1 MPATNPPRYDVI
13 AIGNAVVDVIAAC
26 QEELIDELQMSRG
39 GMTLIDEAR
48 ADELYEAMPPAR
60 EVSGGSAANTLA
72 GLATLGL
79 QCAFIGQVAD
89 DQLGKVFRHDMRA
102 TGIDFDTPAREGE
115 PATGRVLIFV
125 TPDGER
131 TMNTFLGAGQF
142 LPATALD
149 EELIASGAILYLEG
163 YLWDPEE
170 PRRAMRKA
178 IEVARE
184 AGRKIA
190 FTASESF
197 VIERHGDDFRAMIE
211 DGVIDILFVNET
223 ELATLTGEGDFE
235 ASIAAVAG
243 KVPVLVATRS
253 EKGAVAIAHGERA
266 EVAAVPVAK
275 VVDTTGAGD
284 QFAAGFLSGY
294 VKGEPLQ
301 RCLQLDDPGLAVDQ
315 PGQHLGHAL
324 THPAMQVAGVDATGP
339 RLPGLLVL
347 PKVANYLGQFR
358 EQPVGGG
365 EVGSHLRQPLS

>member
-1 MPATNPPRYDVI
+1 MNEPRYDVI
-13 AIGNAVVDVIAAC
+13 AIGNAVVDVIASCDEALI
-26 QEELIDELQMSRG
+26 EELQLNRG

-89 DQLGKVFRHDMRA
+89 DQLGEVFRHDMRA
-102 TGIDFDTPAREGE
+102 TGIDFDTPARDGE

-131 TMNTFLGAGQF
+131 TMNTFLGAGQY
-142 LPATALD
+142 LPASALD

-170 PRRAMRKA
+170 PRRAMRRA
-178 IEVARE
+178 IEVARN

-197 VIERHGDDFRAMIE
+197 VIERHGDDFRRMIE
-211 DGVIDILFVNET
+211 DGVIDILFVNEH
-223 ELATLTGEGDFE
+223 ELATLTGEDDFE
-235 ASIAAVAG
+235 AGVAQVKD

-253 EKGAVAIAHGERA
+253 EKGAIAIAHGERA
-266 EVAAVPVAK
+266 EVEAEPVEK

-301 RCLQLDDPGLAVDQ
+301 SCLRRGAIAAAEVIS
-315 PGQHLGHAL
+315 HY
-324 THPAMQVAGVDATGP
+324 GP
-339 RLPGLLVL
+339 RPETDLKALVGE
-347 PKVANYLGQFR
+347 KLGT
-358 EQPVGGG
+358 
-365 EVGSHLRQPLS
+365 

>member
-1 MPATNPPRYDVI
+1 MTETTPPRYDVI
-13 AIGNAVVDVIAAC
+13 AIGNAVVDVIASC
-26 QEELIDELQMSRG
+26 SEELIDELQLNRG

-72 GLATLGL
+72 GLANLGL
-79 QCAFIGQVAD
+79 QCAFIGQVAE

-102 TGIDFDTPAREGE
+102 TGIDFDTPGRPTSDKDGE

-142 LPATALD
+142 LPAAALD
-149 EELIASGAILYLEG
+149 EDLIASGAILYLEG

-170 PRRAMRKA
+170 PRRAMRRA
-178 IEVARE
+178 IEVARD

-197 VIERHGDDFRAMIE
+197 VIERHGDDFRAMIDE
-211 DGVIDILFVNET
+211 GIIDILFVNET
-223 ELATLTGEGDFE
+223 ELATLTGEPDFE
-235 ASIAAVAG
+235 AGLAAVAD

-266 EVAAVPVAK
+266 EVAAVPVIK
-275 VVDTTGAGD
+275 VIDTTGAGD

-294 VKGEPLQ
+294 VKGEPLT
-301 RCLQLDDPGLAVDQ
+301 RCLKRGAICASEVIS
-315 PGQHLGHAL
+315 HY
-324 THPAMQVAGVDATGP
+324 GP
-339 RLPGLLVL
+339 RPEADMMKLMDERL
-347 PKVANYLGQFR
+347 
-358 EQPVGGG
+358 
-365 EVGSHLRQPLS
+365 

>member
-1 MPATNPPRYDVI
+1 VTEARYDVV
-13 AIGNAVVDVIAAC
+13 AIGNAVVDVIASC
-26 QEELIDELQMSRG
+26 EEELIEELQLNRG

-72 GLATLGL
+72 GLSTLGL
-79 QCAFIGQVAD
+79 QCGFIGQVAD

-131 TMNTFLGAGQF
+131 TMNTFLGAGQY
-142 LPATALD
+142 LPKEALD
-149 EELIASGAILYLEG
+149 EEVIASGSILYLEG

-170 PRRAMRKA
+170 PRRAMRRA

-197 VIERHGDDFRAMIE
+197 VIDRHGDDFRAMI
-211 DGVIDILFVNET
+211 DAGLIDILFVNES
-223 ELATLTGEGDFE
+223 ELATLTGEEDFE
-235 ASIAAVAG
+235 AGFDSIAG

-253 EKGAVAIAHGERA
+253 EKGAVAQAYGERA
-266 EVAAVPVAK
+266 EVAAVPIEK

-284 QFAAGFLSGY
+284 QFAAGFLSGFA
-294 VKGEPLQ
+294 KGEALT
-301 RCLQLDDPGLAVDQ
+301 RCLKRGAIAAAEVIS
-315 PGQHLGHAL
+315 HY
-324 THPAMQVAGVDATGP
+324 GP
-339 RLPGLLVL
+339 RPEADMKALMEERL
-347 PKVANYLGQFR
+347 
-358 EQPVGGG
+358 
-365 EVGSHLRQPLS
+365 

>member
-1 MPATNPPRYDVI
+1 MTEARYDVV
-13 AIGNAVVDVIAAC
+13 AIGNAVVDVIASC
-26 QEELIDELQMSRG
+26 EEELIEELQLNRG

-72 GLATLGL
+72 GLSTLGL
-79 QCAFIGQVAD
+79 QCGFIGQVAD

-131 TMNTFLGAGQF
+131 TMNTFLGAGQY
-142 LPATALD
+142 LPKEALD
-149 EELIASGAILYLEG
+149 EEVIASGSILYLEG

-170 PRRAMRKA
+170 PRRAMRRA

-197 VIERHGDDFRAMIE
+197 VIDRHGDDFRAMI
-211 DGVIDILFVNET
+211 DAGLIDILFVNES
-223 ELATLTGEGDFE
+223 ELATLTGEEDFE
-235 ASIAAVAG
+235 AGFDSIAG

-253 EKGAVAIAHGERA
+253 EKGAVAQAYGERA
-266 EVAAVPVAK
+266 EVAAVPIEK

-284 QFAAGFLSGY
+284 QFAAGFLSGFA
-294 VKGEPLQ
+294 KGEALT
-301 RCLQLDDPGLAVDQ
+301 RCLKRGAIAAAEVIS
-315 PGQHLGHAL
+315 HY
-324 THPAMQVAGVDATGP
+324 GP
-339 RLPGLLVL
+339 RPEADMKALMEERL
-347 PKVANYLGQFR
+347 
-358 EQPVGGG
+358 
-365 EVGSHLRQPLS
+365 

>member
-1 MPATNPPRYDVI
+1 MPETTPPRYDVI
-13 AIGNAVVDVIAAC
+13 AIGNAVVDVIASC
-26 QEELIDELQMSRG
+26 SEELIEELQLNRG

-48 ADELYEAMPPAR
+48 ADALYEAMPPAR

-102 TGIDFDTPAREGE
+102 TGIDFDTPGRDGE

-142 LPATALD
+142 LPAAALD
-149 EELIASGAILYLEG
+149 ESLIASAAILYLEG

-170 PRRAMRKA
+170 PRRAMRRA

-197 VIERHGDDFRAMIE
+197 VIERHGDDFRSMIE
-211 DGVIDILFVNET
+211 EGIIDILFVNES
-223 ELATLTGEGDFE
+223 ELATLTGEADFE
-235 ASIAAVAG
+235 AGLAAVAG

-266 EVAAVPVAK
+266 EVAAVPVIK

-294 VKGEPLQ
+294 AKGEDLAL
-301 RCLQLDDPGLAVDQ
+301 CLKRGAICASEVIS
-315 PGQHLGHAL
+315 HY
-324 THPAMQVAGVDATGP
+324 GP
-339 RLPGLLVL
+339 RPEADMLKLMDERL
-347 PKVANYLGQFR
+347 
-358 EQPVGGG
+358 
-365 EVGSHLRQPLS
+365 